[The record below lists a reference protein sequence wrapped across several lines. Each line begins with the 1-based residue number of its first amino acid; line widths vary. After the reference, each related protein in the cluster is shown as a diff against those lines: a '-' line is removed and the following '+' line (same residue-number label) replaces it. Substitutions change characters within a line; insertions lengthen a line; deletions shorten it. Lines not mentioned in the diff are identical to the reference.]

1 MFPVLFAFRTSHL
14 HHDDDEDNPD
24 FKDGHGDDDDEENP
38 DCGNDDVDDDANPDN
53 DDGDEDEFC
62 WCRKACE
69 N

>member
-14 HHDDDEDNPD
+14 HHGDYDDNPD

-53 DDGDEDEFC
+53 DDVDEDEFC